1 MTKRIDTDE
10 LRRDM
15 MDNYGTAMYN
25 GFPMAVVDLGNIE
38 RASDEEL
45 VRRAQRE
52 GIDLSEYFEDDEY
65 DEDDEDDDY

>member
-1 MTKRIDTDE
+1 MAKRIDTDE

-15 MDNYGTAMYN
+15 MDNYGTAMYS

-45 VRRAQRE
+45 IRRAQHE
-52 GIDLSEYFEDDEY
+52 GVDLSEYFEDDGY
-65 DEDDEDDDY
+65 DDCDDED